1 MMDGRTE
8 QAQANAREI
17 GINAELERMQRKYS
31 LLQTELEALRASL
44 ENSRYFTW
52 IWFVVSAV
60 FMSIL
65 LVILYNWMG
74 F

>member
-1 MMDGRTE
+1 
-8 QAQANAREI
+8 
-17 GINAELERMQRKYS
+17 MQRKYS
-31 LLQTELEALRASL
+31 LLQTELEALRGVAGEL
-44 ENSRYFTW
+44 TIFHMDM
-52 IWFVVSAV
+52 VCCQCC